1 MNFSLGVPSSM
12 IFEFLEKIPFKNTF
26 LGMCT
31 KIDFHFRSQWH
42 HCCCILYILST
53 SDVHNIHSKSLS
65 RFTWSN
71 TISKSRQKK
80 QQKLSSEVAHQPQ
93 DICWFSL
100 IHCSF
105 CFFRALLTYTVNYLF
120 FFFTF
125 LYFKYLLIYEKW
137 CTNCKLQI
145 DFQYLRLFFIHKSN
159 CDTSYGV
166 L

>member
-1 MNFSLGVPSSM
+1 MQSKYSGSLPAVVDFQKDSGSTGENGTQVKPVLLAVK
-12 IFEFLEKIPFKNTF
+12 IFAV
-26 LGMCT
+26 
-31 KIDFHFRSQWH
+31 
-42 HCCCILYILST
+42 CCILYILST

-105 CFFRALLTYTVNYLF
+105 CFFRALLTYTVSYL
-120 FFFTF
+120 FFTF

-145 DFQYLRLFFIHKSN
+145 HFQYLRLFFIHKSN
-159 CDTSYGV
+159 CDTFYGV